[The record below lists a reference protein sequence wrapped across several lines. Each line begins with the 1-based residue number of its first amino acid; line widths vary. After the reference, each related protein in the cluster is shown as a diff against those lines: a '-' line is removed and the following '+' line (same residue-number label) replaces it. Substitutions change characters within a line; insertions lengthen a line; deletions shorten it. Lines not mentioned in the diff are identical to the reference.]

1 MRRPRRALP
10 IVLFVAGAVIGW
22 LGNSLVY
29 SMSSDA
35 RLRAPVAGSSGQGG
49 ERDAHAVPSET
60 AADPSLPFAGWYEA
74 GFELGSGAEQL
85 ENLVRELAGRNRE
98 ARAFVTAAIET
109 ASEEELLEVVGAI
122 THLDPGSMRSSHDPR
137 RFARRLAEVAWD
149 EPLESRPQEG
159 AEPVVAFSRTADPE
173 DLDES
178 SEPVFSRDADRIYAA
193 INLDGYEGR
202 RVMVKWFNRD
212 TRRIET
218 LRSFRYGR
226 DDRGVWAFVS
236 RSAGWEPGSY
246 QVNVYTQDD
255 EMTLIAQGGYS
266 VE

>member
-1 MRRPRRALP
+1 MRRPRGALP
-10 IVLFVAGAVIGW
+10 IVLFSAGAVIGW
-22 LGNSLVY
+22 LGHSLVY
-29 SMSSDA
+29 SMSADA
-35 RLRAPVAGSSGQGG
+35 RARGPVAGGVEDC
-49 ERDAHAVPSET
+49 ERKAAAVPSET
-60 AADPSLPFAGWYEA
+60 AGDRSLPFPGWYEA
-74 GFELGSGAEQL
+74 GFALASGAEQL
-85 ENLVRELAGRNRE
+85 EILVRELEGRNRD
-98 ARAFVTAAIET
+98 ARAFVTAAIES

-149 EPLESRPQEG
+149 EPLESRPQE
-159 AEPVVAFSRTADPE
+159 ATEQVVAFSRTADPV
-173 DLDES
+173 DLEES

-193 INLDGYEGR
+193 INLDGYEGG

-212 TRRIET
+212 TRKIET

-236 RSAGWEPGSY
+236 RSTGWEPGSY